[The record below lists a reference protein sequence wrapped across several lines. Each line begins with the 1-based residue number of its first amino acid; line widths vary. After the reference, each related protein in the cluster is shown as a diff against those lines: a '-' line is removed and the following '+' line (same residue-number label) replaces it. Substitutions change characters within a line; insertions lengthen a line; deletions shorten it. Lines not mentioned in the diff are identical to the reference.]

1 MARKESDFKHDG
13 IAAGLSYAYKKGT
26 DISTA
31 ADVVA
36 APSVSTDS
44 IVVTDIVV
52 SKGTAGTVTVQDG
65 ATEVADLYVAAAAV
79 NSVNLSGPLKLTAGN
94 ALKMKLNN
102 TNTNYSI
109 LVTYYLQS

>member
-13 IAAGLSYAYKKGT
+13 LSAGLSYAYKKGS

-52 SKGTAGTVTVQDG
+52 SKGTAGTATVQDG
-65 ATEVADLYVAAAAV
+65 ATEIADLYVAAGGV

-102 TNTNYSI
+102 SNTNYSI

>member
-1 MARKESDFKHDG
+1 MARKESDFRQDG
-13 IAAGLSYAYKKGT
+13 LPAGVSYAYKKGT
-26 DISTA
+26 DISSA
-31 ADVVA
+31 ADVVS

-65 ATEVADLYVAAAAV
+65 ATEIADLYVAAGGV
-79 NSVNLSGPLKLTAGN
+79 NSANLSGPLKLTAGN

>member
-1 MARKESDFKHDG
+1 MERKESDFKHHG
-13 IAAGLSYAYKKGT
+13 VVAGLSYAYKKGS

-31 ADVVA
+31 AVVIA

-44 IVVTDIVV
+44 IVITDIVV
-52 SKGTAGTVTVQDG
+52 SKGTAGTVTVQDDS
-65 ATEVADLYVAAAAV
+65 TEIADLYVAAGGV

-102 TNTNYSI
+102 SNTNYSI
-109 LVTYYLQS
+109 LVTYYLQG